1 VTVAADIA
9 PNQTVRISNAR
20 WTLKDVAKLIFALIA
35 SQAIFWAIVLGLVYG
50 SPLNLDNLDQYR
62 VQSLQVAPAL
72 SSDNPSPAGPYKAAA
87 IRQISLPNPG
97 LLRFSVNVKDPNQGI
112 GIFIPRLADN
122 AVLLVNGKRLA
133 PPVGEWA
140 PKSNRTGV
148 VGMSFAV
155 PEANLVAGPNQF
167 ELFAVRSCCEVFVN
181 SVFAGP
187 LPQMQAIS
195 TSARFYRIELT
206 WIIIATSLLIGLVA
220 ASLLPLKRG
229 QAFLWAV
236 IGCSLT
242 VSIGSYFYVDTGRMI
257 TPAWRAWYGH
267 IIGALVGY
275 LAFLS
280 LVNAWTNGP
289 LWLYRAAIAIGSICV
304 LISGALVPFQTHGQV
319 LIVARIMLAFVMVLA
334 IIGVYALLWRY
345 VQTKQI
351 GRYWQAGLLI
361 ISSGAA
367 VVDYLFGL
375 EARIQPIYF
384 VPFSNLTLMTA
395 LGIAL
400 AQRGAQMYL
409 EAEAANLTLAARIDA
424 KEQELAQSAAA
435 LRAQEAET
443 AIQTERARIMR
454 DMHDG
459 MGGQLLTLLMQAR
472 DPDAK
477 REEMEETVEIAIA
490 DLRLLIDSLDSVG
503 DSLDIAL
510 AMFRERLA
518 PRLEAAKV
526 QLNWPNSTVTIERE
540 FTPGQILSIYRILQE
555 AISNALRH
563 GKPTQIFVTQTIDAD
578 TITLALC
585 DNGSGMVDN
594 VRAGRGLTN
603 MRRRASEMNGSL
615 TVEAG
620 AIAGVCVVLKIPA
633 SLHIQ
638 P

>member
-1 VTVAADIA
+1 MTLAIGDSHPDFSAVAGGK
-9 PNQTVRISNAR
+9 
-20 WTLKDVAKLIFALIA
+20 WTLIEFGKLLFALVLT
-35 SQAIFWAIVLGLVYG
+35 QAIFWALVLGLVYA
-50 SPLNLDNLDQYR
+50 SPLNRENLDQYR
-62 VQSLQVAPAL
+62 IHSLESAPAQ
-72 SSDNPSPAGPYKAAA
+72 SIDNPTPAAPFRAAPS
-87 IRQISLPNPG
+87 RQLSLPNPG
-97 LLRFSVNVKDPNQGI
+97 LLRFDVFVKDPSQGV
-112 GIFIPRLADN
+112 GVFIPRLADN
-122 AVLLVNGKRLA
+122 AVLFVNGKRLA
-133 PPVGEWA
+133 PPVGQWA
-140 PKSNRTGV
+140 PRSNRTGV
-148 VGMSFAV
+148 VGMFFEV
-155 PEANLVAGPNQF
+155 PEANLQAGENQL
-167 ELFAVRSCCEVFVN
+167 ELFAVRSCCAVFVN

-187 LPQMQAIS
+187 LPQLQEIG

-206 WIIIATSLLIGLVA
+206 WIIIATSVLIGLVA
-220 ASLLPLKRG
+220 ATLLPLKRG
-229 QAFLWAV
+229 RAFLWSV
-236 IGCSLT
+236 IGCSIT

-257 TPAWRAWYGH
+257 TPEWRAWYGH

-280 LVNAWTNGP
+280 LVNAWTDGP
-289 LWLYRAAIAIGSICV
+289 KWLYRAAIVIGGGCV
-304 LISGALVPFQTHGQV
+304 LVSGALVPFQSHAQV
-319 LIVARIMLAFVMVLA
+319 LLVARIMLAVVMALA

-345 VQTKQI
+345 VQTKQV

-400 AQRGAQMYL
+400 AQHGAQMYL
-409 EAEAANLTLAARIDA
+409 DAEAANLTLSDRIA
-424 KEQELAQSAAA
+424 SKEAELIQSAAA

-477 REEMEETVEIAIA
+477 REEMEETVETAIA

-518 PRLEAAKV
+518 PRLAAAKV
-526 QLNWPNSTVTIERE
+526 TLDWPRSATTIARA

-563 GKPTQIFVTQTIDAD
+563 GKPSCIEVRQTLDDHA
-578 TITLALC
+578 ITLSLC
-585 DNGSGMVDN
+585 DNGSGMIDQ

-603 MRRRASEMNGSL
+603 MRRRATELGGSL
-615 TVEAG
+615 TVEASKG
-620 AIAGVCVVLKIPA
+620 GGVCVVLMVPVA
-633 SLHIQ
+633 G
-638 P
+638 